1 MKKEGLEERISRWAN
16 NCIWS
21 GILAGSVIS
30 PIVYGRVSNS
40 EPGVYAPSDEKT
52 LLVVLGSFIISG
64 IIVGS
69 LYSFIR
75 RKYSSIRR
83 EKSVYSE

>member
-1 MKKEGLEERISRWAN
+1 MKKEGLEERITRWTN

-21 GILAGSVIS
+21 GILTG
-30 PIVYGRVSNS
+30 PIMSTLVYGRVSNS

-52 LLVVLGSFIISG
+52 LLVVLSSFIISG
-64 IIVGS
+64 LVVGS

-75 RKYSSIRR
+75 RI
-83 EKSVYSE
+83 KSVYIE

>member
-1 MKKEGLEERISRWAN
+1 MKKEGLEERITRWAN

-21 GILAGSVIS
+21 GILAG
-30 PIVYGRVSNS
+30 PIMSTLVYGSVSNS

-52 LLVVLGSFIISG
+52 LLVVLSSFIISG
-64 IIVGS
+64 LVVGS

-75 RKYSSIRR
+75 RR
-83 EKSVYSE
+83 KSVYIE

>member
-1 MKKEGLEERISRWAN
+1 MKKEGLEERITRWAN

-21 GILAGSVIS
+21 GILAG
-30 PIVYGRVSNS
+30 PIMSTLVYGRASDS

-52 LLVVLGSFIISG
+52 LLVVLSSFIISG
-64 IIVGS
+64 LVVGS

-75 RKYSSIRR
+75 RRI
-83 EKSVYSE
+83 KSVYSE